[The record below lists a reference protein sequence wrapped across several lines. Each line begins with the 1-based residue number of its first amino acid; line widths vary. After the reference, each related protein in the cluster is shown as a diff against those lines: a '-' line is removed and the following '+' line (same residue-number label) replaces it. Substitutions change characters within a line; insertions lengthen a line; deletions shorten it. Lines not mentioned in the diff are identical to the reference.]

1 MNLKFPYF
9 IKVSLLF
16 AVLFLFFSCASKKN
30 VVYYQ
35 NIDGMNISQSN
46 AFYEVKIQP
55 DDVLLII
62 VSAEDPEIAI
72 PFNLTT
78 VAVSSSGRPDIAT
91 GQLTT
96 QTYLVDKNGY
106 IEFPVLGKV
115 QVGGLTRT
123 EVLQSLKEKI
133 GVYIK
138 KPIINL
144 RITNFKVSLQGE
156 VNVPGIYTVASERLT
171 LIEALSM
178 AKDLTIYG
186 KRNSILVIRESNGVK
201 SFNRVDITKA
211 DFINSPFYYLAQ
223 NDVVYVEP
231 NATRVNSSVVGPNT
245 SVIISAISILV
256 SLSVL
261 IFR

>member
-1 MNLKFPYF
+1 MNLRFSSF
-9 IKVSLLF
+9 IKASSLF
-16 AVLFLFFSCASKKN
+16 AVLFLFFSCASKKD

-35 NIDGMNISQSN
+35 NSEGLNAAQS
-46 AFYEVKIQP
+46 ATSYEVKIQP

-72 PFNLTT
+72 PFNLTS
-78 VAVSSSGRPDIAT
+78 VVVSSTSNPETAR
-91 GQLTT
+91 GQENM
-96 QTYLVDKNGY
+96 QTYLVDQNGS

-123 EVLQSLKEKI
+123 EVVQSLKEKI

-144 RITNFKVSLQGE
+144 RITNFKISLQGE
-156 VNVPGIYTVASERLT
+156 VNMPGTYTVASERVT

-186 KRNSILVIRESNGVK
+186 KRNNILVIRESNGVK
-201 SFNRVDITKA
+201 SFNRIDLTKA
-211 DFINSPFYYLAQ
+211 DFIHSPFYYLAQ

-231 NATRVNSSVVGPNT
+231 NKTKVNAAAVGPNT

-261 IFR
+261 IFK